1 MKKILSGIDIKGNEE
16 IIIGFIKRCYASEYH
31 CSKESVAAII
41 PFVYKQVSAGNQ
53 TSLLK

>member
-31 CSKESVAAII
+31 CSKEAVAVII